1 MKLKIEEFEELAKR
15 KGFQSGYRLWLHLD
29 GGTFAYKLARNGVH
43 LGYEFV
49 KNLYN
54 EMGSKETLAVI
65 DFDKETFDGFKA
77 KYIEVA
83 GKLY

>member
-29 GGTFAYKLARNGVH
+29 GGMFAYKLARNGVH

-54 EMGSKETLAVI
+54 EMGAKETLAVI
-65 DFDKETFDGFKA
+65 DFDKETFDVFKA

>member
-15 KGFQSGYRLWLHLD
+15 KGFQSGYKLWLYLD
-29 GGTFAYKLARNGVH
+29 GGIFAYKLARNGVS
-43 LGYEFV
+43 LGYELV

-54 EMGSKETLAVI
+54 EMGAKETLAVI

-77 KYIEVA
+77 KFIEVA
-83 GKLY
+83 GRLY